1 LIEKKKE
8 REIMEGMME
17 RKERNQ
23 ESFLVTKEMGN
34 E

>member
-1 LIEKKKE
+1 
-8 REIMEGMME
+8 MEGMME